1 MRILAYN
8 TKSGRQR
15 KRFGIRFLRQEALAW
30 LTAEETLKAQ
40 VGHSLYDRCQAFL
53 HQYPDQKMN
62 PTLLRKVYALK
73 GIKKKVIRW
82 TKRRRPDV
90 QQRFGQL

>member
-1 MRILAYN
+1 M
-8 TKSGRQR
+8 
-15 KRFGIRFLRQEALAW
+15 
-30 LTAEETLKAQ
+30 
-40 VGHSLYDRCQAFL
+40 GHSLYDRCKAFL

-82 TKRRRPDV
+82 TKLRRPDV